1 MKSYKNK
8 LIPILSLSALALV
21 AIIAS
26 PQSASAIGFGNAL
39 EVQDDVKAK
48 NFKVE
53 NKNINSTL
61 VRGLDYYPEQTGAD
75 DKTLSISAT
84 IHSTTTSDSDLDY
97 KNDENLPKGIRTAP
111 GIEKRVEEGK
121 WLPQG
126 ILKFWDRDNDDD
138 NDQDGE
144 VEVKIKISD
153 FKVSASTTS
162 ANIYFKTNVETK
174 GTLTYSASSSLSN
187 ATVVNLALDDE
198 HNINLINL
206 EDDTVYYFQVKLE
219 TADGKSI
226 YESRVRALS
235 TTEVDTDLPKINFF
249 HTFSVQADSANV
261 IWITSEKTSSKVWVS
276 ATSSVDTTVA
286 PTMQNVSGSY
296 FHVFELVDLEA
307 DTDYYIKVSSTDSA
321 DNTTFSEVLS
331 FTTDTE

>member
-21 AIIAS
+21 AIIAL

-39 EVQDDVKAK
+39 EVRADVKDK
-48 NFKVE
+48 KIKVE
-53 NKNINSTL
+53 NKNSVVVKTT
-61 VRGLDYYPEQTGAD
+61 DSQTA
-75 DKTLSISAT
+75 
-84 IHSTTTSDSDLDY
+84 TTTEDDSDLDY

-126 ILKFWDRDNDDD
+126 ILKFFDRDNDNDD
-138 NDQDGE
+138 DDGE
-144 VEVKIKISD
+144 VEIKISD

-174 GTLTYSASSSLSN
+174 GALTYSASSSLSN

-198 HNINLINL
+198 HNVNLTNL

-219 TADGKSI
+219 TADGKSS

-235 TTEVDTDLPKINFF
+235 TSEVDVDLPKINFF

-286 PTMQNVSGSY
+286 PTMQNASGSY
-296 FHVFELVDLEA
+296 FHVFELVDLEVG
-307 DTDYYIKVSSTDSA
+307 TDYYVKVSSTDSA

>member
-21 AIIAS
+21 AIIGL

-39 EVQDDVKAK
+39 EVRADVKDK
-48 NFKVE
+48 KVKVE
-53 NKNINSTL
+53 NKNSVVVKTT
-61 VRGLDYYPEQTGAD
+61 DSQT
-75 DKTLSISAT
+75 
-84 IHSTTTSDSDLDY
+84 STTTEDDSDLDY

-126 ILKFWDRDNDDD
+126 ILKFFDRDNDNDD
-138 NDQDGE
+138 DGE
-144 VEVKIKISD
+144 VEIKISD

-162 ANIYFKTNVETK
+162 ANIYFKTNIETK

-219 TADGKSI
+219 TADGKSS

-235 TTEVDTDLPKINFF
+235 TSEVDVDLPKINFF

-286 PTMQNVSGSY
+286 PTMQNASGSY

-307 DTDYYIKVSSTDSA
+307 GTDYYVKVSSTDSA

>member
-21 AIIAS
+21 AIIAL

-39 EVQDDVKAK
+39 EVRDNIKDK
-48 NFKVE
+48 NIKVE

-75 DKTLSISAT
+75 DKPLSISTT

-97 KNDENLPKGIRTAP
+97 KNDGNLPKGIRTAP

-126 ILKFWDRDNDDD
+126 ILKFFDRDNDNDD
-138 NDQDGE
+138 DDGQ
-144 VEVKIKISD
+144 VEIKISD

-187 ATVVNLALDDE
+187 ATVVNLALDGE
-198 HNINLINL
+198 HSVNLASL

-219 TADGKSI
+219 TADGKST

-235 TTEVDTDLPKINFF
+235 TSEVDVDLPKINFF
-249 HTFSVQADSANV
+249 HTFSVNENSASV

-286 PTMQNVSGSY
+286 PTMQNASGSY

-307 DTDYYIKVSSTDSA
+307 DTDYYVKVSSTDSA